1 MTSLLAAVGLT
12 SGARPLDA
20 AGVAVSDAPP
30 SSQLRWGE
38 VRAAVQVARVLAA
51 APRLA
56 LAPRGDGGVVVDVP
70 GWRAPEAS
78 GAPIRAYLRSL
89 GHDARPWGLGTNHGS
104 VGGDV
109 DALAVT
115 VARLA
120 RESGRPV
127 ALVGWSLGGVIAREV
142 ARLRPADVRAVVTY
156 GSPVLGG
163 PTIAPHLAGRHDAVR
178 TPVTAIVSRRDG
190 VVDWR
195 ACVDRRSSAVEHV
208 EVGSTHLGMVLDP
221 DVWAVVA
228 DRLGRVVP
236 RTVAKP

>member
-1 MTSLLAAVGLT
+1 MTPVMALAALGLT

-20 AGVAVSDAPP
+20 SAVPASSAPP
-30 SSQLRWGE
+30 DRRLRRGEFRAGLQLG
-38 VRAAVQVARVLAA
+38 RVLAA

-78 GAPIRAYLRSL
+78 GAPIRAYLRHL
-89 GHDARPWGLGTNHGS
+89 GHDARSWGLGTNHGS
-104 VGGDV
+104 VGSDV
-109 DALAVT
+109 DALVLTVT
-115 VARLA
+115 RLA
-120 RESGRPV
+120 GESGRPV

-142 ARLRPADVRAVVTY
+142 ARLVPEHVRVVVTY

-163 PTIAPHLAGRHDAVR
+163 PTIAPHLAGRNDRDRVP
-178 TPVTAIVSRRDG
+178 TTAILSRRDG
-190 VVDWR
+190 IVDWR
-195 ACVDRRSSAVEHV
+195 ACVDRRSPVVDHV

-228 DRLGRVVP
+228 ERLAVGARP
-236 RTVAKP
+236 